1 MQISDPRFRVAAARR
16 ILYRG
21 GCDSLVAG
29 HVSARA
35 EGGDSFWMS
44 PFEYFDETTPERIVR
59 LGLDLEPL
67 EGSWEASPAAQFHAA
82 LYAARPDVGSVIHT
96 HSHWLS
102 VFVTR
107 RERIGMYNAGSVLFY
122 ADQVLH
128 EDDGSGPAVE
138 GETLARK
145 LGDKHVILIKNH
157 GAIVVA
163 ETLEVATIKALMLE
177 QAARYHL
184 EAERWGGSEF
194 PEAEVLR
201 GRKAYEKHFLPQMWQ
216 ANLRRLRRSDPD
228 LFESLDD

>member
-1 MQISDPRFRVAAARR
+1 MQISDIRFRVAAARR
-16 ILYRG
+16 ILFRA

-35 EGGDSFWMS
+35 GDGDSFWMS
-44 PFEYFDETTPERIVR
+44 PFEYFDETTPDRIVR
-59 LGLDLEPL
+59 LGLDLEL
-67 EGSWEASPAAQFHAA
+67 REGSWEPSPAAQFHAT
-82 LYAARPDVGSVIHT
+82 LYAVRPDVGSVIHT
-96 HSHWLS
+96 HSHWVS

-107 RERIGMYNAGSVLFY
+107 RKLIGMYNVGSVLFH
-122 ADQVLH
+122 ADQVFH

-145 LGDKHVILIKNH
+145 LGGRHVILIKNH
-157 GAIVVA
+157 GAVVVA
-163 ETLEVATIKALMLE
+163 DTLEVATIKALMLE

-184 EAERWGGSEF
+184 EAERCGGSEF

-228 LFESLDD
+228 LFESLSD